1 MDRRHDLF
9 YGLDGTGELVVI
21 WCDPEQPNHRR
32 IATTRVTLET
42 NHADF
47 VEAVR
52 AAEQRLCYVS
62 IEDIS
67 RRCD

>member
-1 MDRRHDLF
+1 MYRRHDLF
-9 YGLDGTGELVVI
+9 YGLADDGQVLVV
-21 WCDPEQPNHRR
+21 WCDPEQPKHRK

-42 NHADF
+42 PHADF

-52 AAEQRLCYVS
+52 AAEQRLIGPYT
-62 IEDIS
+62 EDIS